1 MASPFNRARAFA
13 TLAVVLTALSAGLIG
28 AAHAGTFTVSVRTDA
43 GIAAEADFLSGRTLT
58 VVCAA
63 SGPQWGRTLAAVGLP
78 ADEADEYYGFSLIPE
93 GVMHLSPYVC
103 DGLRLG
109 ANATARAANELQVAW
124 SVDVLL
130 HESTHLGR
138 FTYDEALAEAC
149 ARTGLPAEL
158 HRLYGVAYHSSEMR
172 SLTLAAASLRSTQ
185 GRAYQGG
192 SCPPLGH

>member
-1 MASPFNRARAFA
+1 MANPRNRAFA
-13 TLAVVLTALSAGLIG
+13 FASLVVALAALSSGAIG
-28 AAHAGTFTVSVRTDA
+28 GAHAGTFGVSVRTNA
-43 GIAAEADFLSGRTLT
+43 GIATEADYLSGRTLT

-63 SGPQWGRTLAAVGLP
+63 TGPQWRQALAAVGLP

-93 GVMHLSPYVC
+93 GELHLSPYVC

-109 ANATARAANELQVAW
+109 ASAATRAANELQVAW

-130 HESTHLGR
+130 HESTHMGR
-138 FTYDEALAEAC
+138 RTYDEALVEAC
-149 ARTGLPAEL
+149 ARVGLPGEL
-158 HRLYGVAYHSSEMR
+158 HRLYGVAYHSPEMR

-192 SCPPLGH
+192 TCPAPGR